1 MKFWSQMPIKENPSM
16 EDVLMLGDTLDV
28 NNPKTITLQQMM
40 DIAGE
45 KVSSVEVVDELPA
58 EGRENKLY
66 IKKIS
71 QDDTYVYESY
81 IWDDNAYHQMS
92 NGGGGAD
99 EKTIRQ
105 IEHRGIDIMNQAR
118 DSINNE
124 RVVGDVFA
132 TIQTINNVKHVVYE
146 LHGYDDKQDIIKL
159 NMDEIVDMYES
170 GHLNE
175 PTIDEGI
182 LKGTRGINITA
193 TCRYIYDPTF
203 PNPQVEIPITDEMWD
218 YPIAFKG
225 TFVNTHSYS
234 DEYVD
239 TPKTSIVT
247 VYKSRE
253 GYKGNYSNPLTLRE
267 CYGHTIRLRVWF
279 KFLPKG
285 KYTTSIPKYTL
296 QGYISPEPEIRKLI
310 GSLPERIQVLDS
322 RSESNDNS
330 IVVFD
335 ESGNPVIRI
344 DGEEDRTGDNVTI
357 NYPCDDEINEYNQ
370 KAMQIKSDGA
380 TICKPGDQGSIALSI
395 GVDKCHFGLNNQTC
409 FESNEAK
416 SRILE
421 NDDDTST
428 FSVYGGHTY
437 IVKSAIDKHLDYII
451 YNGQNFYENQRF
463 YVASDGYAYKSDHA
477 QGSWSDIRL
486 YQLEGYNEVKIKDA
500 DNHSEMGI
508 KDGEILIKAY
518 DNPLLK
524 TDRNHNQLTLRN
536 PFTDGDIIKTYEEE
550 NPSIT
555 FYSGFNG
562 LDGQLLRWEN
572 SHDGNENTVKLYGGD
587 QNSIIE
593 SVCDLDNDY
602 KKVIR
607 INKHHEG
614 VDENTIVI
622 RDADPND
629 EWDTALNHKEGI
641 HFIAKRLTFRSTQD
655 DTGTKTLLAVGE
667 ETIDMGENDNITITP
682 WNEYRYTINN
692 LNYDNQVLTINGLN
706 NGDFTIEFSIGNNI
720 PNITFSNDIKFM
732 SPPDFNSNQHWIIA
746 IHNNYAVYA
755 KYDL

>member
-28 NNPKTITLQQMM
+28 NNPKTITLQQIM

-71 QDDTYVYESY
+71 QDNTYVYESY

-92 NGGGGAD
+92 NGGGTD

-105 IEHRGIDIMNQAR
+105 IEHRGIDIMSQAR

-132 TIQTINNVKHVVYE
+132 TIQTINNVNHVVYE
-146 LHGYDDKQDIIKL
+146 LHGYDDKQDVIKL
-159 NMDEIVDMYES
+159 NVDEILDMYEL
-170 GHLNE
+170 GYLNE

-182 LKGTRGINITA
+182 LKGLRGINITA
-193 TCRYIYDPTF
+193 TCRYIYDSTF
-203 PNPQVEIPITDEMWD
+203 PNPQVEIPITDEMWN
-218 YPIAFKG
+218 YPVAFKG

-239 TPKTSIVT
+239 TPKTSIIT

-253 GYKGNYSNPLTLRE
+253 GYKGDYSNPLTLRE

-279 KFLPKG
+279 KYNPLSG
-285 KYTTSIPKYTL
+285 KYLTSTPKYLL

-310 GSLPERIQVLDS
+310 GSLPERIQVLDK
-322 RSESNDNS
+322 DDS

-335 ESGNPVIRI
+335 EWENPVIKI
-344 DGEEDRTGDNVTI
+344 DREMDRNGDNVTI
-357 NYPCDDEINEYNQ
+357 NYPCDDEIKRYNQ

-380 TICKPGDQGSIALSI
+380 TIRKPGDQDSIALSV

-416 SRILE
+416 TRVIES
-421 NDDDTST
+421 DDPST
-428 FSVYGGHTY
+428 FSVYGGHIY
-437 IVKSAIDKHLDYII
+437 IVKSAADKHLDYII
-451 YNGQNFYENQRF
+451 YNGQNYYENQRF
-463 YVASDGYAYKSDHA
+463 YVASDGYAYKSEHA
-477 QGSWSDIRL
+477 QGSWGDVRL
-486 YQLEGYNEVKIKDA
+486 YRLNGYNEVKIKDV
-500 DNHSEMGI
+500 NNQSEIGI
-508 KDGEILIKAY
+508 KDGDILIKAH
-518 DNPLLK
+518 DNPVLK
-524 TDRNHNQLTLRN
+524 TDYNHNQLTLSN
-536 PFTDGDIIKTYEEE
+536 PFTDGDIIKTYEESD
-550 NPSIT
+550 PSIT
-555 FYSGFNG
+555 FYSGING
-562 LDGQLLRWEN
+562 LDGQLLRWEHSN
-572 SHDGNENTVKLYGGD
+572 GNNKNTVKLYGGD
-587 QNSIIE
+587 QNAIIE

-602 KKVIR
+602 KKIIR

-614 VDENTIVI
+614 VNANTIVI
-622 RDADPND
+622 RDVDSNN
-629 EWDTALNHKEGI
+629 EWDNYLNHKEGI
-641 HFIAKRLTFRSTQD
+641 HFITKRLTFTNSQD
-655 DTGTKTLLAVGE
+655 DTDIKTLLAAGE

-682 WNEYRYTINN
+682 KNEYRYTINN
-692 LNYDNQVLTINGLN
+692 LNYDNQVLTIDGLN

-746 IHNNYAVYA
+746 VHNNYAVYA

>member
-81 IWDDNAYHQMS
+81 IWDNDSYHQTS
-92 NGGGGAD
+92 GGGTD

-105 IEHRGIDIMNQAR
+105 IEHRGIDIMNLAR

-132 TIQTINNVKHVVYE
+132 TIQTINNIKHVVYE
-146 LHGYDDKQDIIKL
+146 LHGYDDKQDVIKL
-159 NMDEIVDMYES
+159 NMDEVSDMYES

-182 LKGTRGINITA
+182 LKGLRGINITA

-203 PNPQVEIPITDEMWD
+203 TNPQVEIPITDKMWN
-218 YPIAFKG
+218 YPVAFKG

-253 GYKGNYSNPLTLRE
+253 GYRGNYSNPLTLRE

-279 KFLPKG
+279 KFTPNG
-285 KYTTSIPKYTL
+285 KYLTSSPKYTL

-310 GSLPERIQVLDS
+310 GSLPERIQVLDHS
-322 RSESNDNS
+322 GTSNDNS

-335 ESGNPVIRI
+335 KSGNPVIRI
-344 DGEEDRTGDNVTI
+344 DGELDRNGDNVTI
-357 NYPCDDEINEYNQ
+357 NYPCDDEINGYNQ
-370 KAMQIKSDGA
+370 KAMQIKSDGI
-380 TICKPGDQGSIALSI
+380 TIRKPGGQDPVALSV
-395 GVDKCHFGLNNQTC
+395 GVDKCYFGLNSQTC
-409 FESNEAK
+409 LEVNEAK
-416 SRILE
+416 IRVAE
-421 NDDDTST
+421 NNDPLK

-451 YNGQNFYENQRF
+451 YNGQNYYENQRF
-463 YVASDGYAYKSDHA
+463 YVASDGYAYKSEHA
-477 QGSWSDIRL
+477 QRVWDQIRL
-486 YQLEGYNEVKIKDA
+486 YQLGGYNEVKIMDI
-500 DNHSEMGI
+500 NRGSEIGI
-508 KDGEILIKAY
+508 KDGDIFIKAHNY
-518 DNPLLK
+518 PLLR
-524 TDRNHNQLTLRN
+524 TDYNHNQLTLRN
-536 PFTDGDIIKTYEEE
+536 PFSDGDIIKTYEYD

-555 FYSGFNG
+555 FYSGYHGTN
-562 LDGQLLRWEN
+562 GQLLRWEHSN
-572 SHDGNENTVKLYGGD
+572 GDNKNTVKLYGGD
-587 QNSIIE
+587 SNSIIE
-593 SVCDLDNDY
+593 SVCDLRNNQN
-602 KKVIR
+602 KIIT
-607 INKHHEG
+607 INKNHN
-614 VDENTIVI
+614 DFNKNTIVI
-622 RDADPND
+622 RDADSNN
-629 EWDTALNHKEGI
+629 EWDNYLNHKEGI
-641 HFIAKRLTFRSTQD
+641 HFITKRLTFTNSQD
-655 DTGTKTLLAVGE
+655 NTDIKTLLAAGE
-667 ETIDMGENDNITITP
+667 ETIDMGDKDNIIITP
-682 WNEYRYTINN
+682 KNEYRYTINN
-692 LNYDNQVLTINGLN
+692 LNYDNKVLAINGLN

-746 IHNNYAVYA
+746 VHNNYAVYA

>member
-1 MKFWSQMPIKENPSM
+1 MPIKENPSM

-28 NNPKTITLQQMM
+28 NNPKSITLQQIM

-92 NGGGGAD
+92 NGGGGGID

-124 RVVGDVFA
+124 RMVGDVFA
-132 TIQTINNVKHVVYE
+132 TIQTIDNIKHIVYE
-146 LHGYDDKQDIIKL
+146 LHGYDDKQDVIKL
-159 NMDEIVDMYES
+159 NMDEVLDMYPRP
-170 GHLNE
+170 LKE
-175 PTIDEGI
+175 PTIEEGI
-182 LKGTRGINITA
+182 LKGIRGINITA

-203 PNPQVEIPITDEMWD
+203 SNPQVEIPITDEIWN
-218 YPIAFKG
+218 YPVAFKA

-239 TPKTSIVT
+239 TAPKTSIVT

-253 GYKGNYSNPLTLRE
+253 GYQGTYSNPLTFRE
-267 CYGHTIRLRVWF
+267 CYGHTIRLLVYF
-279 KFLPKG
+279 KFNPLNARYLISSPH
-285 KYTTSIPKYTL
+285 YLL
-296 QGYISPEPEIRKLI
+296 QEYISPEPEVRKLI

-344 DGEEDRTGDNVTI
+344 DGEESRNGDNVTI
-357 NYPCDDEINEYNQ
+357 NYPCDDEINGYNQ

-380 TICKPGDQGSIALSI
+380 TIRKPGDQDSIALSV

-416 SRILE
+416 AIIPAS
-421 NDDDTST
+421 DDPSI
-428 FSVYGGHTY
+428 FSVYGGYTY

-451 YNGQNFYENQRF
+451 YNGQNYYENQRF
-463 YVASDGYAYKSDHA
+463 YVVSDGYAYKSEHA
-477 QGSWSDIRL
+477 QESGGQIKL
-486 YQLEGYNEVKIKDA
+486 YQLKGYNEVKIKDV
-500 DNHSEMGI
+500 NNQSEIGI
-508 KDGEILIKAY
+508 KDGDILIKAH
-518 DNPLLK
+518 DNPVLK
-524 TDRNHNQLTLRN
+524 TDYNHNQLTLRN
-536 PFTDGDIIKTYEEE
+536 PFTDGDIIKTYEESD
-550 NPSIT
+550 PSIT
-555 FYSGFNG
+555 FYSGTNG
-562 LDGQLLRWEN
+562 LDGQLLRWEHSN
-572 SHDGNENTVKLYGGD
+572 GNNKNTVKLYGGD
-587 QNSIIE
+587 SNSIIE

-602 KKVIR
+602 KKVIS

-614 VDENTIVI
+614 VDVNTIVI
-622 RDADPND
+622 RDSND
-629 EWDTALNHKEGI
+629 EWNDSLNHKEGI
-641 HFIAKRLTFRSTQD
+641 HFITKRLTFTNSQD
-655 DTGTKTLLAVGE
+655 DTDIKTLLATGE
-667 ETIDMGENDNITITP
+667 ETINMGENDNITITP
-682 WNEYRYTINN
+682 RNEYRYTINN
-692 LNYDNQVLTINGLN
+692 LNYDSQVLTINGLN

-746 IHNNYAVYA
+746 VHNNYAVYA